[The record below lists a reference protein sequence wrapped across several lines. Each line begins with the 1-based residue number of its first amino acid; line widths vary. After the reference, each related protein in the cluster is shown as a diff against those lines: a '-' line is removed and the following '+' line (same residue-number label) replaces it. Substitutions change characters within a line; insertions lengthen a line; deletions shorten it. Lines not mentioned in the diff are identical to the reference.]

1 MMTHHVA
8 EREPVRSATVERYL
22 ETIYCIA
29 GEGDIVRPS
38 RLVAWMSVSAPTV
51 SDALHRLERDGWV
64 TIASDRSVQLTA
76 AGFATASSIVKRH
89 RVLERW
95 LTDVL
100 FFDWATADEE
110 ADRLS
115 SSCSDQV
122 IDRLDLAMGR
132 PATCPHGNPIPGRNA
147 SYGVL
152 RTLLDVPEGETV
164 TVRRISE
171 VAEHEAR
178 PLLRTLGEHG
188 VGEGSCVVVT
198 SDDPALAEVTISCS
212 GNEFSLSRA
221 TAKVIWVE

>member
-1 MMTHHVA
+1 MTVNHLS
-8 EREPVRSATVERYL
+8 ERIPNRSATVERYL

-64 TIASDRSVQLTA
+64 TIASDRSVKLTA
-76 AGFATASSIVKRH
+76 VGFDAASSIVKRH

-100 FFDWATADEE
+100 KFDWATADEE

-115 SSCSDQV
+115 SSCSDEV
-122 IDRLDLAMGR
+122 IDRLDEAMGR
-132 PATCPHGNPIPGRNA
+132 PTTCPHGNPIPGRSPA
-147 SYGVL
+147 YGAL
-152 RTLLDVPEGETV
+152 RTLLDVVEGSVV

-188 VGEGSCVVVT
+188 VGEGSQVLVA
-198 SDDPALAEVTISCS
+198 SNDPANDVLLLSC
-212 GNEFSLSRA
+212 GDEEFSLART

>member
-1 MMTHHVA
+1 MSTNHVV

-115 SSCSDQV
+115 SSFSDEV
-122 IDRLDLAMGR
+122 IERLDAAMGR
-132 PATCPHGNPIPGRNA
+132 PATCPHGNPIPGRFA
-147 SYGVL
+147 TYGTL
-152 RTLLDVPEGETV
+152 RTLLDVGEGETV

-188 VGEGSCVVVT
+188 VSEGSGVLVT
-198 SDDPALAEVTISCS
+198 SNDAALAEVTISCS
-212 GNEFSLSRA
+212 GDEFSLPRA
-221 TAKVIWVE
+221 TAEVIWVE